1 MRHTKVLIENRK
13 IYANELKEAIEN
25 EYNLA
30 SIDTNIKNYHELLDI
45 TNNCNYF
52 ISSGLSRSIDTLTL
66 LGKKAD
72 YIDKIFTEIEF
83 PYTTKKIMKLSLF
96 TWAFLFRLAW
106 IIGFSGG
113 SKSYKESKI
122 EALEASKILIT
133 LARKKNCVM
142 LVGHGLKNRLIAKA
156 LKRQGWIE
164 SRKMK
169 MNNLDYGIFE
179 IKKDIKCN

>member
-1 MRHTKVLIENRK
+1 MEINENNYYETCKSTNRK

-30 SIDTNIKNYHELLDI
+30 SIDT
-45 TNNCNYF
+45 
-52 ISSGLSRSIDTLTL
+52 LTL

-83 PYTTKKIMKLSLF
+83 LYTNKKIMKLSLF

-113 SKSYKESKI
+113 SKSYKENKI
-122 EALEASKILIT
+122 EALKASKILIT

-156 LKRQGWIE
+156 LKKEGWIE
-164 SRKMK
+164 SKKMR